1 MCRGLKKYSTNAK
14 RNGEGFEDLITNEWK
29 EKKKWVIVINA
40 TKRIEIKENQIESK
54 KSNKIV

>member
-29 EKKKWVIVINA
+29 EKKKMGDS
-40 TKRIEIKENQIESK
+40 NQCNEK
-54 KSNKIV
+54 DRD